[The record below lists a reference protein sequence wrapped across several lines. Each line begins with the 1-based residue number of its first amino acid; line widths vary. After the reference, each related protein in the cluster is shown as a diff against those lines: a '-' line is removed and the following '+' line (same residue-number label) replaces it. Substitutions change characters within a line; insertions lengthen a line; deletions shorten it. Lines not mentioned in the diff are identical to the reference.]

1 MSKFTINGVSYP
13 AKPFTFNLICELE
26 EKGVSMEEMRKKPTS
41 TARAYFALCA
51 GFDDETA
58 GSEIEKH
65 LIAGEDLTG
74 LINAMTQSM
83 NESDFFLALSK
94 NAEKKAAKKKEKE

>member
-1 MSKFTINGVSYP
+1 MNKFIINGVSYP
-13 AKPFTFNLICELE
+13 AKPFSFNLICDLE
-26 EKGVSMEEMRKKPTS
+26 EKGISMEEMRKKPTS

-51 GFDDETA
+51 NFDDERA

-65 LIAGEDLTG
+65 LIAGNDLTD
-74 LINAMTQSM
+74 LINAMSKAM

-94 NAEKKAAKKKEKE
+94 NAEKKAAKKEKE